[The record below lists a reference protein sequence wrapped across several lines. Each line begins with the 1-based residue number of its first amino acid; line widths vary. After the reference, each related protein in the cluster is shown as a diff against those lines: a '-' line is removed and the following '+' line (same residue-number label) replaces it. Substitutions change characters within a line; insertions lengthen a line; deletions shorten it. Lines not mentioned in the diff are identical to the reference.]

1 MIPSFISIKYK
12 ASLLL
17 AKMGSG
23 GVYLYCRYREV
34 SPVCLGK
41 NRPLLKEEATKEHL
55 IPKSLLR
62 DPRWKARLMINF
74 NPSDAPNVD
83 ISCTK
88 CNHLKNNLAD
98 VPFVWKLKYFQKYGI
113 SLKNKRA
120 LGRSVP
126 ILENV
131 HPKEKES
138 ILQCIQR
145 GDVKAINE
153 TECLLVFHHT
163 TVRLSLGI
171 VTEVQHAKP
180 KLPRKLKKKNLALS

>member
-1 MIPSFISIKYK
+1 M
-12 ASLLL
+12 
-17 AKMGSG
+17 
-23 GVYLYCRYREV
+23 YCRYREV

-55 IPKSLLR
+55 IPKCMLR
-62 DPRWKARLMINF
+62 DPKWKAKLRITF

-98 VPFVWKLKYFQKYGI
+98 VPFVWKLNYFQKYGI
-113 SLKNKRA
+113 SLKSKRS
-120 LGRSVP
+120 LERTVP
-126 ILENV
+126 FLIQV

-145 GDVKAINE
+145 GDVKTINQ
-153 TECLLVFHHT
+153 TECRLEFHQTSVLLIQ
-163 TVRLSLGI
+163 GE
-171 VTEVQHAKP
+171 VTEVFQTKL
-180 KLPRKLKKKNLALS
+180 KLPRKLKKQRLTSSLA

>member
-1 MIPSFISIKYK
+1 M
-12 ASLLL
+12 
-17 AKMGSG
+17 
-23 GVYLYCRYREV
+23 YCRYREV

-62 DPRWKARLMINF
+62 DPKWKAKLMITF

-98 VPFVWKLKYFQKYGI
+98 VPFVWKLKYLQKYGI
-113 SLKNKRA
+113 SLKNKRS
-120 LGRSVP
+120 LERSLP
-126 ILENV
+126 FLEKV
-131 HPKEKES
+131 HPREKES

-145 GDVKAINE
+145 GDIRTINE
-153 TECLLVFHHT
+153 TECLFVFHHT
-163 TVRLSLGI
+163 FVRLTQGEI
-171 VTEVQHAKP
+171 TEVQYGEA
-180 KLPRKLKKKNLALS
+180 KLPRKLKKKRLDP